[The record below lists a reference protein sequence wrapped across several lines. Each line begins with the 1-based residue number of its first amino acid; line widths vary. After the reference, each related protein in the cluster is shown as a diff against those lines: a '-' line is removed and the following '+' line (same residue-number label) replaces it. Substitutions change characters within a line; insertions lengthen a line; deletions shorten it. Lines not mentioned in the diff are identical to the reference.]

1 MAVYFPRF
9 SEKGA
14 FFSQIPRVFNGKC
27 IKTYWTEYLWGRE
40 LSKEAEILDI
50 LSERINSLRL
60 KKAEVEIYKLLSR
73 NKRGMTVTEIAKELN
88 LSTRTVRDKVRRL
101 HEMRLLEREIV
112 ENKWIG
118 YVYRAVNYNKAIKVI
133 KEKLEKV
140 VKEIET
146 VVERKIDRH

>member
-1 MAVYFPRF
+1 
-9 SEKGA
+9 
-14 FFSQIPRVFNGKC
+14 
-27 IKTYWTEYLWGRE
+27 